1 MIKKTFTYT
10 DYNGNERTEDHFFH
24 LNKAELMKM
33 EMSETGG
40 LVEMVQRI
48 VKAQDTPAIIRVFE
62 DMILKSY
69 GQKSPDG
76 REFVKNDELRRS
88 FAQTE
93 AYSDLF
99 MELATN
105 SDKAAEFVNGIMPND
120 IQKSLPKNEQK

>member
-24 LNKAELMKM
+24 LNKAELMEM

-48 VKAQDTPAIIRVFE
+48 VAAQDSPSIIKVFKS
-62 DMILKSY
+62 MILKSY

-76 REFVKNDELRRS
+76 REFRKSEELRNS
-88 FAQTE
+88 FEFTE
-93 AYSDLF
+93 AFSQLF
-99 MELATN
+99 MELSTDA
-105 SDKAAEFVNGIMPND
+105 DKAAEFVNGIMPDD
-120 IQKSLPKNEQK
+120 IRKSLPEKK